1 MEPGEINLN
10 EEQLIMMAKTGD
22 EGAFKELVET
32 HQSKVYHLLLG
43 ILRDE
48 YAAEEVAVETF
59 VKAWRNISGFRLE
72 ATFWTWLYRIAYRSA
87 IDYLRLK
94 EREKNFCV
102 LSENMISELDE
113 PLELMIKKKRN
124 MDLMQNLQKLPFH
137 QRTAIILYYFQG
149 LSYQEIVQVTHR
161 PLGTIRSDLHRGK
174 RRLKELLMEKW
185 GEDDEVERR
194 ADKRGKACPI
204 AGRAKSTFD

>member
-1 MEPGEINLN
+1 MEPGETDLN
-10 EEQLIMMAKTGD
+10 EEQLIIRAKTGD

-32 HQSKVYHLLLG
+32 HQTKVYHLLLG

-59 VKAWRNISGFRLE
+59 VKAWKNISGFRLE

-87 IDYLRLK
+87 IDYLRHQ
-94 EREKNFCV
+94 EREKKLCV
-102 LSENMISELDE
+102 LQENIITNSVE
-113 PLELMIKKKRN
+113 PLELIIEKKRN
-124 MDLMQNLQKLPFH
+124 KDLMQTLQELPFH

-174 RRLKELLMEKW
+174 RKLKELLMEKW
-185 GEDDEVERR
+185 G
-194 ADKRGKACPI
+194 
-204 AGRAKSTFD
+204 